1 MKNSVLVIF
10 FAALLTFAFSS
21 ETGTFSM
28 GVSSADA
35 KSDSKSSSSRSDSSS
50 KSDSKSSSSR
60 SDSSS
65 KSDSK
70 SRSDSSSKS
79 DSKSKSDSSSKDKE
93 EKVTIC
99 HFPPGNPENMQTLSV
114 DESAVDAH
122 VAEHGDTIGECVDS
136 EDESAGGGCVC
147 PPGVSTC
154 VCADGSSSNSSSSS
168 SATPSS
174 SHREVMGQ

>member
-1 MKNSVLVIF
+1 
-10 FAALLTFAFSS
+10 
-21 ETGTFSM
+21 
-28 GVSSADA
+28 
-35 KSDSKSSSSRSDSSS
+35 
-50 KSDSKSSSSR
+50 
-60 SDSSS
+60 
-65 KSDSK
+65 
-70 SRSDSSSKS
+70 
-79 DSKSKSDSSSKDKE
+79 
-93 EKVTIC
+93 
-99 HFPPGNPENMQTLSV
+99 MQTLSV

-154 VCADGSSSNSSSSS
+154 VCADGSSSTNGSSS